1 MPFDEIRD
9 VIENTSSPQTRLRV
23 YKKEQKTTY
32 HVAFSPCS
40 DKRKIFIHKNENM
53 IIVQILYKTMGL
65 NIRREETRCVFF

>member
-23 YKKEQKTTY
+23 YEKEQKTTY

-40 DKRKIFIHKNENM
+40 DKRKLFIHKGENM
-53 IIVQILYKTMGL
+53 IIVQILYKTISL
-65 NIRREETRCVFF
+65 NICRFIPIL

>member
-40 DKRKIFIHKNENM
+40 DKRKIFIHKGENM
-53 IIVQILYKTMGL
+53 IIVQILYNAMGL
-65 NIRREETRCVFF
+65 NIGRISPIL